1 MEWIVIVLGLMKIV
15 DNVFS
20 LYSMVLV
27 IYALLSWLPG
37 AYESRLGQ
45 LIIKISRPYLDFFDR
60 YVPSFGGI
68 SISVLIGILVLNLIR
83 NGLMGILIRLL

>member
-1 MEWIVIVLGLMKIV
+1 MEWIVIILVLMRLV
-15 DNVFS
+15 ENVFS

-68 SISVLIGILVLNLIR
+68 SISVLVGILVLNLIR